1 MSQSTP
7 LSSVSRDRVESHEAT
22 EGLSQQAALEAAN
35 AFEWDGDL
43 SFLADSNLLDA
54 SQLWLWADSLNY
66 DSFNDIH
73 DQ

>member
-1 MSQSTP
+1 MSQPTP
-7 LSSVSRDRVESHEAT
+7 LSSASRDRVESHETT
-22 EGLSQQAALEAAN
+22 EELSQQVALEAAN
-35 AFEWDGDL
+35 TFEWDGDL

-54 SQLWLWADSLNY
+54 SQLWLWADNLNY